1 MNPRPAHIGQIPPDQ
16 VYGSL
21 HTGPEG
27 LTPSEVT
34 ERLIHVG
41 PNLFEV
47 VDRWKLARTLGRQFT
62 NFFAIL
68 LVVSAVICFVAHRIN
83 PEEGMGVLGWAL
95 LVVALLNALFS
106 FIQEYRAEK
115 AMEALKKFL
124 PHLVEVCRG
133 GRISRIPAAEI
144 VPGDVVIALR
154 GRQDCRRSA
163 DCQLGWP
170 DDR

>member
-1 MNPRPAHIGQIPPDQ
+1 MTPQPAHIGQIPPDQ
-16 VYGSL
+16 VYASL

-47 VDRWKLARTLGRQFT
+47 VDRWKLVRTLGRQFT

-83 PEEGMGVLGWAL
+83 PEEGMGVLGWAFI
-95 LVVALLNALFS
+95 VVALLNALFS

-133 GRISRIPAAEI
+133 GRISRIPA
-144 VPGDVVIALR
+144 
-154 GRQDCRRSA
+154 CRDRS
-163 DCQLGWP
+163 
-170 DDR
+170 R